1 MRYLRQIAIEFNH
14 CDPAGIVF
22 YPRYFEMIN
31 SVIENFFREV
41 LLYPFRRITLEEG
54 AGVPTVHIETDFRA
68 PSRLGDVVGFSL
80 QIEKIGGAS
89 VTFDI
94 RAAVADEARL
104 QAKMTLVWMA
114 PNGRAAPWPEEI
126 RSRMLAF
133 KETAE

>member
-1 MRYLRQIAIEFNH
+1 MRYLRHIAIEFNH

-41 LLYPFRRITLEEG
+41 LHYPFRRITLEER

-68 PSRLGDVVGFSL
+68 PSRLGEVVDFGL
-80 QIEKIGGAS
+80 EIEKIGGAS
-89 VTFDI
+89 VIFAI
-94 RAAVADEARL
+94 RAAVADEVRL
-104 QAKMTLVWMA
+104 DAKMTLVWMT
-114 PNGRAAPWPEEI
+114 PKGRSAPWPEEI
-126 RSRMLAF
+126 RNRMVAF